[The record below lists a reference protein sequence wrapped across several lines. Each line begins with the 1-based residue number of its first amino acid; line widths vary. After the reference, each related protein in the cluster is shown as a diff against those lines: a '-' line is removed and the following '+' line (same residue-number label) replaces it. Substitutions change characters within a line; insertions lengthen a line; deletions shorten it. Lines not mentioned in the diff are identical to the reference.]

1 MVEEMYQE
9 FKKGRGESTSA
20 PQPDKGVE
28 KPLLISHAKGK
39 GKEERHSPPST
50 PSSPS
55 SSSSSSSHKA
65 SPDKKRKKTLI
76 KLDAKFD
83 LPIYD
88 GELNAEKL
96 DNWIR

>member
-1 MVEEMYQE
+1 MYRE

-20 PQPDKGVE
+20 PQTEKGAE
-28 KPLLISHAKGK
+28 KPLLDGHLE
-39 GKEERHSPPST
+39 GKEKEENPSPSST

-55 SSSSSSSHKA
+55 PSSSSHKT
-65 SPDKKRKKTLI
+65 SPEKKTKKTVVI
-76 KLDAKFD
+76 KLDVKFD

-96 DNWIR
+96 DN